1 MKEEE
6 KRKLIEQYVS
16 AYNAFDVDG
25 MISLLHPE
33 IEFKNISGGEV
44 DSTLTGKSE
53 FRAMAEESKAF
64 FKLRKQTINRCDISN
79 DQASIDISY
88 EGVLAT
94 DLSNEMKSGETIRI
108 DGRSEFFFK
117 DGKIYRIIAVS

>member
-6 KRKLIEQYVS
+6 KRQLIEQYVS

-64 FKLRKQTINRCDISN
+64 FKLRKQTINRYDISN
-79 DQASIDISY
+79 DRASIDISY

>member
-6 KRKLIEQYVS
+6 KRQLIEQYVS
-16 AYNAFDVDG
+16 AYNAFDIDG

-64 FKLRKQTINRCDISN
+64 FKLRKQTINRYDISN
-79 DQASIDISY
+79 DRASIDISY

-94 DLSNEMKSGETIRI
+94 DLSNEMKSGETIRL

>member
-6 KRKLIEQYVS
+6 KRQLIEQYVS

-44 DSTLTGKSE
+44 DSTLIGKSE

-64 FKLRKQTINRCDISN
+64 FKLRKQTINRYDISN
-79 DQASIDISY
+79 DRASIDISY

-94 DLSNEMKSGETIRI
+94 DLSNEMKSGETIRL

>member
-64 FKLRKQTINRCDISN
+64 FKLRKQTINRYDISN
-79 DQASIDISY
+79 DRASIDISY